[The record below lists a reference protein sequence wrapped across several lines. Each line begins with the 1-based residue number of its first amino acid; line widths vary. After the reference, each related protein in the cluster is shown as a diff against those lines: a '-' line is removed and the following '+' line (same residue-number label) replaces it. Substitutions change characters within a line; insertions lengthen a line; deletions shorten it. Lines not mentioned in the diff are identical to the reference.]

1 MNAILG
7 LMLALGLTACGGG
20 GGGGGGDGGGGN
32 TSAVSFNPSTL
43 TGNVQVGHST
53 SLTVRATA
61 RDPSQFSGSLYVFV
75 VDPNH
80 IITSTVSLAAVDST
94 TMSATVYTSPSLS
107 TGHYQGSWQVQ
118 LCKDANCASQIPGSP
133 VALPYDIT
141 VANAPLKAAAATTTT
156 LTSHQGGNLAGSV
169 DIGIGGGGP
178 TWTATADVAWL
189 QLSATSGSGNS
200 VTVSYAT
207 QALALG
213 NYTGNVLVTSSDGQK
228 ASVPFSLTV
237 LAPGFLISS
246 GVPSFAAVNGAPIP
260 AQTLSFAID
269 NGVPT
274 AWQGSVSA
282 PWMSMSVLSGT
293 TPTSVTLQPNPSVGS
308 LASGSY
314 NADVTLTATGLANK
328 TVTSKLTLTAPTLS
342 APVNTVTLGGTYG
355 RDMATAQSLNI
366 SLNTGT
372 NGWPYTLTGLPS
384 WLTSTTMGGTVSQGG
399 TPIALKPVVG
409 AVSAGS
415 YSAVVNVTAQVNGDT
430 TTLPITVNLNAD
442 QRKLLAS
449 MWSVGFASSPTGSVL
464 TRTMTIS
471 DNYGGTVGWTAI
483 SDASWLTVTGS
494 GMTGGNSNL
503 TLSANPASLP
513 AETVSYATV
522 TVNPSTGSQ
531 ITAARIRV
539 AIWKSASGL
548 ASISTVAQNYSRI
561 IADRMRPYAYAHSGG
576 STIDVYNAY
585 TAQKIG
591 SFSNVAASLG
601 AMGLSHD
608 GSKLYALD
616 KANKQMAVI
625 DLDTGTA
632 STPWKLDNPVDQ
644 GTALVPVRANGVDL
658 VLLSDGTAYIQAQSL
673 GNAGVAGAQ
682 VATVDGSRVYGW
694 NPITTVDYSQ
704 MSGGVFLKKTGAY
717 VSYSVRGGT
726 SYMTISADGSRVY
739 SATGGGTQNGYFC
752 GINDGVTGGYIGDL
766 PGGSA
771 YPNNVA
777 VSIDGRVLCG
787 VQASYATYDFWLHGA
802 NGSFLRGYK
811 FSGYA
816 HGLQGGQ
823 TAFTADGLIA
833 VALTD
838 DPLLAFVPVGP

>member
-1 MNAILG
+1 MNAIWG
-7 LMLALGLTACGGG
+7 LMLALGLVACGGG
-20 GGGGGGDGGGGN
+20 GGGGGGGGN
-32 TSAVSFNPSTL
+32 TSAVSFNPSIL

-61 RDPSQFSGSLYVFV
+61 RDPSQFSGQLYVFI

-80 IITSTVSLAAVDST
+80 VITSTVSLAAVDST
-94 TMSATVYTSPSLS
+94 TMSATVYTSPNLAA
-107 TGHYQGSWQVQ
+107 GHYQGSWQVQ
-118 LCKDANCASQIPGSP
+118 LCKDSGCATQIPGSP

-141 VANAPLKAAAATTTT
+141 VANAPLQATAATTTT

-169 DIGIGGGGP
+169 SIGVSGGGSS
-178 TWTATADVAWL
+178 WTAAADAAWL
-189 QLSATSGSGNS
+189 QLSATSGTGNS
-200 VTVSYAT
+200 LTVSYAT

-213 NYTGNVLVTSSDGQK
+213 SYAGNVLVTSSDGQK
-228 ASVPFSLTV
+228 ATVPFSLTV

-260 AQTLSFAID
+260 AQTLAFAID
-269 NGVPT
+269 NGVPM

-293 TPTSVTLQPNPSVGS
+293 TPASVTLQPNPSVGS

-314 NADVTLTATGLANK
+314 SADVTLTATGLANK

-342 APVNTVTLGGTYG
+342 APANSVTLGGTYG
-355 RDMATAQSLNI
+355 RDLTTAQSLNV
-366 SLNTGT
+366 SLNTGS

-384 WLTSTTMGGTVSQGG
+384 WLSSTTMSGTVSQAG
-399 TPIALKPVVG
+399 TPVTVKPLVG

-415 YSAVVNVTAQVNGDT
+415 YSAVVNVTAKINGDT

-464 TRTMTIS
+464 SRTLTIA
-471 DNYGGTVGWTAI
+471 DNYGGAVDWTAA
-483 SDASWLTVTGS
+483 SDASWLAVTGS
-494 GMTGGNSNL
+494 GTTGGTSTL

-522 TVNPSTGSQ
+522 TVSPGTGSQ
-531 ITAARIRV
+531 ITPARIRV

-548 ASISTVAQNYSRI
+548 TSIAKVAQGYTWI

-591 SFSNVAASLG
+591 SFNNVAASLG

-616 KANKQMAVI
+616 RANKQMAVI
-625 DLDTGTA
+625 DLDAGTA
-632 STPWKLDNPVDQ
+632 GTLWKLDNAVDQ
-644 GTALVPVRANGVDL
+644 GTALVPVRANGEDF
-658 VLLSDGTAYIQAQSL
+658 VLLSDGTAYRQAQSL
-673 GNAGVAGAQ
+673 GNSGVAGAQ
-682 VATVDGSRVYGW
+682 VATIDGSRVYGW
-694 NPITTVDYSQ
+694 NPITTMDYSQ
-704 MSGGVFLKKTGAY
+704 MSGGVLLKKTGAY
-717 VSYSVRGGT
+717 VSYSYRGGT
-726 SYMTISADGSRVY
+726 SYMTISPDGSRVY
-739 SATGGGTQNGYFC
+739 SANGGGTQNGYFC
-752 GINDGVTGGYIGDL
+752 GVNDGATGSYIGDL

-777 VSIDGRVLCG
+777 VAIDGRVLCG
-787 VQASYATYDFWLHGA
+787 AQSSNGTYDFWLHAA
-802 NGSFLRGYK
+802 NGAFLRGYK
-811 FSGYA
+811 FSGQ
-816 HGLQGGQ
+816 GLKGGQ
-823 TAFTADGLIA
+823 TAFTADGLVV